1 MVTELVDQDFEEKLG
16 NNSFV
21 IDFYADWCAPCQAVK
36 PMFEK
41 ASQEFGNVNFFK
53 VNVDKNQRIV
63 SEFGVRSLPTI
74 VFVRNGEEVER
85 ITGMTYEEKLKEKLN
100 SAFR

>member
-1 MVTELVDQDFEEKLG
+1 MVTELVDQDFEDKLQS
-16 NNSFV
+16 NSFV

-41 ASQEFGNVNFFK
+41 ASQEFKKVNFFK

-74 VFVRNGEEVER
+74 VFVKDGEEVER
-85 ITGMTYEEKLKEKLN
+85 ITGMTYEEKLNEKLN